1 MGVEI
6 EKKFLV
12 RDDSFKRMAECSC
25 RIRQG
30 YLCREPERT
39 VRIRIRDGM
48 GFLTVKGK
56 NQGAARLEFEY
67 EIPVSDAEEMLKLC
81 AGKILDKTRY
91 IVNYKGYT
99 WEIDEFYN
107 LDKPL
112 TVAEIELPSVDAEF
126 EIPLFIGEDVTGD
139 PRYYNSML

>member
-12 RDDSFKRMAECSC
+12 RDDSFKRMAECCC

-39 VRIRIRDGM
+39 VRIRIRDGK

-112 TVAEIELPSVDAEF
+112 TVAEIELPSVNAEF